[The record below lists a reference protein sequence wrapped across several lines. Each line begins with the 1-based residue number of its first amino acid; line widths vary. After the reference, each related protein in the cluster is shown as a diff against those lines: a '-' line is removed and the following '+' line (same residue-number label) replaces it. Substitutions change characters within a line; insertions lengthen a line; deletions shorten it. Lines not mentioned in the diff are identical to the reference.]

1 MTQHVTGHLRN
12 MKCNSPPKQIV
23 LRNVRNIDKLIDR
36 KLKIESPRK
45 LDRNL
50 IFIFLESVI
59 LVEIKMETNGQR

>member
-1 MTQHVTGHLRN
+1 
-12 MKCNSPPKQIV
+12 MKCNSPAKQIV

-36 KLKIESPRK
+36 KLKRESGRK

-59 LVEIKMETNGQR
+59 LVEIKMETNEKR